1 MNGNIRFLVETII
14 EQVIQ
19 LENELEEENKEKELE
34 YISWSNIDSLKGNL
48 LDLQEEVLNSYK
60 GDEY

>member
-14 EQVIQ
+14 EQVIE